1 MNAQQLEYKGKG
13 NEFFKAKQ
21 FEQAIEWYS
30 KAIDVDPRIT
40 DAAALYSN
48 RAASYVGLGTAH
60 LDKAIRDADACI
72 ALRPEWVKGYFRKA
86 AAFEAKGDIDM
97 AEKWYTQ
104 ALSKEK
110 ENQDISKKVQYFR
123 DRIADRNK
131 SMTPAKCKTAAEAK
145 TVGNSFFKLSNYEN
159 ACAYYTRALEL
170 SDEKHPERH
179 IFYTNRAICH
189 AQQHNFKQTIVDCN
203 DAVDC
208 ASCERDGKIKAL
220 LRRGLAFEGLEKW
233 KQALA
238 DFTEVNQ
245 IAPGTLQAT
254 QGVQRC
260 RRMLS

>member
-1 MNAQQLEYKGKG
+1 MNAEMKAFKEKG
-13 NEFFKAKQ
+13 NDAFRAKS
-21 FEQAIEWYS
+21 FVEAIDWYS
-30 KAIDVDPRIT
+30 KAIDVDPRIV

-48 RAASYVGLGTAH
+48 RAASYVGLREVE
-60 LDKAIRDADACI
+60 KAIRDSDACI

-86 AAFEAKGDIDM
+86 AAYEEKGDIDL

-110 ENQDISKKVQYFR
+110 ENQDISKKVQMFR
-123 DRIADRNK
+123 DRIQARNK
-131 SMTPAKCKTAAEAK
+131 AASPGKCKTAGEAK
-145 TVGNSFFKLSNYEN
+145 TIGNSFFKLSNYES
-159 ACAYYTRALEL
+159 ATAYYTRAIEL
-170 SDEKHPERH
+170 ADDANPERH

-203 DAVDC
+203 DALDC
-208 ASCERDGKIKAL
+208 PSCEQSGRIKAL

-238 DFTEVNQ
+238 DFQEVNV
-245 IAPGTLQAT
+245 IAPGTLQAS